1 VVQVEP
7 ALGRPGQLQVSDGG
21 RIEGARQYAHP
32 AAVDAVRPAHQ
43 DGLGRIGGLN
53 VCQRLP
59 ETEKAP
65 EIGKVVRRRALLF
78 PDIGAIFL
86 GKIHVTEGTMKLH
99 AGAQHM
105 RVHDELF
112 VAFRT
117 RYLDSLTHEAF
128 LSPVACNLRID
139 NNLTAH

>member
-1 VVQVEP
+1 
-7 ALGRPGQLQVSDGG
+7 VSDSG
-21 RIEGARQYAHP
+21 RIEGARQYAYP

-43 DGLGRIGGLN
+43 DGLGRIGGLK

-65 EIGKVVRRRALLF
+65 QIKEVLLRRALLF
-78 PDIGAIFL
+78 PDIRAFFL
-86 GKIHVTEGTMKLH
+86 GKIHVTEGAVKLH
-99 AGAQHM
+99 AGPQHV

-112 VAFRT
+112 AAFRT